1 MLKRWHHKKLLP
13 KSSKTEEK
21 SETNVVDLNEP
32 KLESNYSSESQLVDE
47 NKKRRVLSLAQYMES
62 KKHVLS
68 SSSSSNSIHRRF
80 TDNQIEVIHAQF
92 QATTEKLT
100 ANASDLANIV
110 NKNLIND
117 DKPQLLR
124 NDSSNKRSI
133 IEQPKSIGNDLW
145 TEDDD
150 DDDDGHDNTTQS
162 QILQSRTTL
171 HTQKVQ

>member
-1 MLKRWHHKKLLP
+1 M
-13 KSSKTEEK
+13 
-21 SETNVVDLNEP
+21 
-32 KLESNYSSESQLVDE
+32 DE
-47 NKKRRVLSLAQYMES
+47 NKTRRVLSLAQYLES

-68 SSSSSNSIHRRF
+68 SSSTSNAIQRRF

-100 ANASDLANIV
+100 ANASDLANSV
-110 NKNLIND
+110 NKNLID
-117 DKPQLLR
+117 VEKSHLLR

-133 IEQPKSIGNDLW
+133 IEQPKSTVNDLW
-145 TEDDD
+145 AEDDE
-150 DDDDGHDNTTQS
+150 DDGNDNTTQS

>member
-1 MLKRWHHKKLLP
+1 
-13 KSSKTEEK
+13 
-21 SETNVVDLNEP
+21 
-32 KLESNYSSESQLVDE
+32 
-47 NKKRRVLSLAQYMES
+47 MES

-68 SSSSSNSIHRRF
+68 SSSTSNSIQRRF

-100 ANASDLANIV
+100 ANASDLANSV
-110 NKNLIND
+110 NKNLID
-117 DKPQLLR
+117 VEKPHLLR

-133 IEQPKSIGNDLW
+133 IEQPKSTVNDLW
-145 TEDDD
+145 AEDDD
-150 DDDDGHDNTTQS
+150 EDGNDHTTQS

>member
-1 MLKRWHHKKLLP
+1 M
-13 KSSKTEEK
+13 
-21 SETNVVDLNEP
+21 
-32 KLESNYSSESQLVDE
+32 DE
-47 NKKRRVLSLAQYMES
+47 NKTRRVLSLAQYLES

-68 SSSSSNSIHRRF
+68 SSSTSNAIQRRF

-100 ANASDLANIV
+100 ANASDLANSV
-110 NKNLIND
+110 NKNLID
-117 DKPQLLR
+117 VEKSHLLR

-133 IEQPKSIGNDLW
+133 IEQPKLTVNDLW
-145 TEDDD
+145 AEDDE
-150 DDDDGHDNTTQS
+150 DDGNDNTTQS